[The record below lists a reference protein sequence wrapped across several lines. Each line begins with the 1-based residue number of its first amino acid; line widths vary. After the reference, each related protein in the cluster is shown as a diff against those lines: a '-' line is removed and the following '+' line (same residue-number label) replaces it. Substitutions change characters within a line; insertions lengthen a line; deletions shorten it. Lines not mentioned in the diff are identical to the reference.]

1 MTDIQNNNDRPT
13 TGSNSQSQSVV
24 DRLVFAALREQTRA
38 RRWRIGFVLFFFA
51 YLTVT
56 TTMLFVKSEGSFTV
70 GGEPDGNKHT
80 AVVELSGVIASGEDG
95 GSETVIAGLRA
106 AFEHEDTVA
115 IILEINSPGGSPV
128 QAAYI
133 YDEIMRLKE
142 EHDDIPLH
150 AVVVDIAASGG
161 YFVAAAADRIYVNP
175 SSLVG
180 SIGVRMDAFGFVD
193 LMKKVGVE
201 RRLLTAGEN
210 KGLFDPFLPEQA
222 DQKAHLQTMLDEIHQ
237 HFIKAVRDGRGD
249 RLSESEGI
257 FSGLIWSG
265 ETALDLGLVDAYGST
280 RSVARELDAEDLVDF
295 TPRSSFLER
304 ITDRI
309 GASIG
314 HSISASL
321 LANPGLTTPNLY

>member
-1 MTDIQNNNDRPT
+1 MTDIQNNDDHAT
-13 TGSNSQSQSVV
+13 AESNSQNQSVV

-38 RRWRIGFVLFFFA
+38 RRWRIGFVLFFFV

-70 GGEPDGNKHT
+70 GGEPDGDKHT
-80 AVVELSGVIASGEDG
+80 AVVKLSGVIASGEEG

-106 AFEHEDTVA
+106 AFEHEDTAA

-133 YDEIMRLKE
+133 YDEIIRLRQ
-142 EHDDIPLH
+142 EHDSIPLH
-150 AVVVDIAASGG
+150 AVVVDMAASGG
-161 YFVAAAADRIYVNP
+161 YFVAAAADRIYVSP

-222 DQKAHLQTMLDEIHQ
+222 DQKAHLQTMLDEVHQ

-249 RLSESEGI
+249 RLTESEGI

-265 ETALDLGLVDAYGST
+265 ETAMGLGLVDAYGST
-280 RSVARELDAEDLVDF
+280 SSVARELGVEDLVDF
-295 TPRSSFLER
+295 TPRSGLLER

-314 HSISASL
+314 HSISESL
-321 LANPGLTTPNLY
+321 FANSGLSNPGLY

>member
-1 MTDIQNNNDRPT
+1 MTELSGNNDQPAS
-13 TGSNSQSQSVV
+13 GNNAQSQSVV
-24 DRLVFAALREQTRA
+24 DRLVFASLREQIRA
-38 RRWRIGFVLFFFA
+38 RRWRIGFVLFFFT

-56 TTMLFVKSEGSFTV
+56 TTMLFVKSEGGFMA
-70 GGEPDGNKHT
+70 GGEPDGDKHT
-80 AVVELSGVIASGEDG
+80 AVVRLSGVIASGEEG
-95 GSETVIAGLRA
+95 GADTVIAGLRA
-106 AFEHEDTVA
+106 AFEHEDTAA

-133 YDEIMRLKE
+133 YDEILRLRQK
-142 EHDDIPLH
+142 HDSIPLH

-193 LMKKVGVE
+193 LMEKVGVE

-222 DQKAHLQTMLDEIHQ
+222 DQKAHLQTMLNEVHQ

-249 RLSESEGI
+249 RLEESKGI

-265 ETALDLGLVDAYGST
+265 ETAMGLGLVDAYGST
-280 RSVARELDAEDLVDF
+280 SSVARELGAEDLVDF
-295 TPRSSFLER
+295 TPSSSFLER

-314 HSISASL
+314 NSISASL

>member
-1 MTDIQNNNDRPT
+1 MTEIQGNNDQPAPGNNT
-13 TGSNSQSQSVV
+13 QNQSVV

-38 RRWRIGFVLFFFA
+38 RRWRIGFVLFFFV

-56 TTMLFVKSEGSFTV
+56 TTMLFVKSEGGFMV
-70 GGEPDGNKHT
+70 GGEPDGEKHT
-80 AVVELSGVIASGEDG
+80 AVVRLSGVIASGEEG
-95 GSETVIAGLRA
+95 GAENVIGGLRA
-106 AFEHEDTVA
+106 AFKHEDTAA

-133 YDEIMRLKE
+133 YDEIIRLRQKY
-142 EHDDIPLH
+142 DSIPLH
-150 AVVVDIAASGG
+150 VVVVDIAASGG
-161 YFVAAAADRIYVNP
+161 YFVATAADRIYVNP

-193 LMKKVGVE
+193 LLKKVGVE

-222 DQKAHLQTMLDEIHQ
+222 DQKAHLQTMLNEVHQ

-249 RLSESEGI
+249 RLAESKGI

-265 ETALDLGLVDAYGST
+265 ETAMGLGLVDAYGST
-280 RSVARELDAEDLVDF
+280 SSVARELGAEDLVDF
-295 TPRSSFLER
+295 TPSASFLER

-314 HSISASL
+314 HSISESL
-321 LANPGLTTPNLY
+321 FTNPALTTPGLY